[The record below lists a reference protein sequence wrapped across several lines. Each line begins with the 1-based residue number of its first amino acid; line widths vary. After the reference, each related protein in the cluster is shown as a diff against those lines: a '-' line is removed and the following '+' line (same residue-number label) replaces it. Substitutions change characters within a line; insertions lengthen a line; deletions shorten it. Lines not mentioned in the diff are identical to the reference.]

1 MPVTMALFCTALI
14 AAAVSAQTVP
24 GADIPVTFDPAAK
37 VRVLAT
43 ALDDPADYDP
53 ERAGPKYD
61 PKAYSAENRAKMQN
75 MGRPNP
81 QIWVQDY
88 GKDRVFSIT
97 LGHGPDT
104 IQYDGFRTLFA
115 RGTEWAATG
124 KVTIKPYDKAAD
136 FTHP

>member
-1 MPVTMALFCTALI
+1 MRVTMALFCTALI

-24 GADIPVTFDPAAK
+24 VADIPVTFDPAAK

-61 PKAYSAENRAKMQN
+61 PKAYSAENLAKMQN

-81 QIWVQDY
+81 QIWV
-88 GKDRVFSIT
+88 
-97 LGHGPDT
+97 
-104 IQYDGFRTLFA
+104 RTMA
-115 RGTEWAATG
+115 GVASSRSRWAMGRTRSSMTASGCSSRAAPNGRRRGR
-124 KVTIKPYDKAAD
+124 
-136 FTHP
+136 